1 MFKRLMITASFLVLL
16 MYSALIGS
24 LLYFFDAATLRE
36 TLIAGRTLY
45 ALQLSLGAATVATLL
60 ALLIALPSAYALSR
74 YQFIGKGLVDTLL
87 ELPMIVSPAALGAM
101 LLIFFNT
108 PYGQALQVNLG
119 QVVFT
124 IGGVVVAQFVTTL
137 GLATRLIKAVLDE
150 IPQRYEQVARSLGTT
165 PWQAFR
171 SITFPLALR
180 GLVASTILTWAKA
193 IGEFGATITLAGSM
207 AMKTETLPVAIFM
220 KLSTADIEGTVVLIF
235 ILVGLGMLLLTLTR
249 RLAA

>member
-1 MFKRLMITASFLVLL
+1 MFKRLMITASLLVLL
-16 MYSALIGS
+16 MYGALIGS
-24 LLYFFDAATLRE
+24 LFYFFDAVTLRE
-36 TLIAGRTLY
+36 TLTSGRTLY
-45 ALQLSLGAATVATLL
+45 ALQLSLGAATAATLL
-60 ALLIALPSAYALSR
+60 ALAVALPSAYALSR
-74 YQFIGKGLVDTLL
+74 YRFPLKGLVDTLL

-108 PYGQALQVNLG
+108 PYGQTLQASTG

-150 IPQRYEQVARSLGTT
+150 IPPRYEQVARSLGTT

-171 SITFPLALR
+171 SVTLPLALR

-235 ILVGLGMLLLTLTR
+235 ILVGLGLLLLTLTR

>member
-1 MFKRLMITASFLVLL
+1 MFKRLMISASLLVLL
-16 MYSALIGS
+16 MYSTLIGS
-24 LLYFFDAATLRE
+24 LLYFFDADTLYT
-36 TLIAGRTLY
+36 TLTSGRTLY
-45 ALQLSLGAATVATLL
+45 ALQLSLGAATAATLL
-60 ALLIALPSAYALSR
+60 ALLVALPTAYALSR
-74 YQFIGKGLVDTLL
+74 YRFPLQGLIDTLL

-108 PYGQALQVNLG
+108 PYGQAIQVNTG

-150 IPQRYEQVARSLGTT
+150 IPVRYEQVARTLGTT

-171 SITFPLALR
+171 SVTFPLALR
-180 GLVASTILTWAKA
+180 GLVASVILTWAKA

-220 KLSTADIEGTVVLIF
+220 KLSMADIEGTVVLIF
-235 ILVGLGMLLLTLTR
+235 ILIGLGMLLLTLTR
-249 RLAA
+249 KLTA